1 MKLQLDL
8 GLDPEAD
15 AVELDESTGRLQ
27 DELLELDVDDVRRA
41 SIGVPPPGARAA
53 DVTLLGTLLVTL
65 GQQEIAAVVRVVGD
79 WLARGARRT
88 ATLQIGDDVIELTN
102 VSRANQTQLLNV
114 FLARHAPAVNDG

>member
-114 FLARHAPAVNDG
+114 FLACHAPAVNDG